1 MNVLYV
7 CSFTLDIP
15 HSTFLITVVPYS
27 IKEGLAGFQRAKFAA
42 TASTSAMAI
51 ALVLIGLFSLLSY
64 EAQRVSNW
72 LRQRVGELEIFLVEQ
87 VEESTAQALY
97 IRAGSMPGV
106 DEAIYIS
113 QDEAQR
119 IFLEEFGE
127 GAEVFLDEPFL
138 PASIKVRVEPGYANP
153 DSLLRMTEE
162 FQTWNRV
169 DEVVFNQPL
178 LVMVQQNLRLL
189 TISGLSLGVIV
200 VLASLFL
207 VANTIRLTIYA
218 RRLLIRTMK
227 LVGATDPFIRRPF
240 IVEGIA
246 QGLLAGLAAAFIL
259 SGVYGVIARYL
270 PQMEIRSGVTSLL
283 VVVSVI
289 AIGLLLGWL
298 GSLVAVRRF
307 IQNVALS

>member
-1 MNVLYV
+1 M
-7 CSFTLDIP
+7 
-15 HSTFLITVVPYS
+15 VPYS